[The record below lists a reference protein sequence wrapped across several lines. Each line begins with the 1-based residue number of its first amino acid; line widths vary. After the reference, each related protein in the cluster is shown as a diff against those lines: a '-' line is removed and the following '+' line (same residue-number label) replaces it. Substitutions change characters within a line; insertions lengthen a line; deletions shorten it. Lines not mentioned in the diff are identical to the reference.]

1 MSKINREELKDI
13 FKGIANKQEIAF
25 NELYEKYNR
34 LIYGITFSILKNKEN
49 SEDVVQI
56 VFTKI
61 WNMNKENLPTNK
73 EATWLY
79 RLTKN
84 ETLNFLRKQKNTAN
98 IDELYY
104 IKDDSDKLNEMI
116 EKDTYNKIVSKLDEK
131 EQEIVSLKI
140 LSDLSFREISQI
152 LNMPIGTVQW
162 KYYKSLHAL
171 KILLSNLSM
180 FIATILL
187 LMTQKVGKKEI
198 TKNEGTQEEGNVLE
212 KPEITEQ
219 NTLIENDEET
229 KQETTTKNEEKNETK
244 NEIIENVIEEVQTP
258 DNITFVDIGLLSLSS
273 IFLVITI
280 IFSIILIKHQQKHKK
295 NVSK

>member
-104 IKDDSDKLNEMI
+104 IKDDSDELNEMI

-162 KYYKSLHAL
+162 KYYKSLHTL

-219 NTLIENDEET
+219 NTLTENDEET
-229 KQETTTKNEEKNETK
+229 KQETTIKNEEKNETK
-244 NEIIENVIEEVQTP
+244 NEIIENVIEEIQTP